1 VLVKRT
7 IVINDFERI
16 VNFINRWFF
25 LIHTNLFFLSKE
37 IFFLTKKLVLF
48 AFDVLERISC
58 FCTFAEKRMLDIIKK
73 YRIFIGTFVVFSIIT
88 ISLFYNVL
96 KPSKKLPIYNPAD
109 VNPEL
114 VDSTV
119 QYIAREHKIADF
131 SFINQ
136 NGKVITQK
144 DYEGKIYVADFF
156 FTTCQSICPIMTTNM
171 VDVQRAIL
179 NNQKV
184 MLLSHTVTP
193 EIDSVPVLKK
203 YALEKGV
210 VDSKWNLVT
219 GDKKEIY
226 SMARKSYLAVKL
238 GKPNELYDMVHTE
251 NFVLVDAQK
260 RVRGFYDG
268 TKKEEINRLI
278 EDINWL
284 CENDKK

>member
-1 VLVKRT
+1 
-7 IVINDFERI
+7 
-16 VNFINRWFF
+16 
-25 LIHTNLFFLSKE
+25 
-37 IFFLTKKLVLF
+37 
-48 AFDVLERISC
+48 
-58 FCTFAEKRMLDIIKK
+58 M
-73 YRIFIGTFVVFSIIT
+73 GTFLVFSIIT

-96 KPSKKLPIYNPAD
+96 KPSKTLPIYNPAD

-119 QYIAREHKIADF
+119 QYIAREHTIADF
-131 SFINQ
+131 SFVNQ

-156 FTTCQSICPIMTTNM
+156 FTTCGSICPIMTTNM
-171 VDVQRAIL
+171 IAIQKAFL
-179 NNQKV
+179 HNPKV
-184 MLLSHTVTP
+184 MILSHTVTP
-193 EIDSVPVLKK
+193 EIDNVAVLKK

-219 GDKKEIY
+219 GDKKDIY

-238 GKPNELYDMVHTE
+238 GKPSELYDMVHTE
-251 NFVLVDAQK
+251 NFVLVDAEK

-268 TKKEEINRLI
+268 TKKEDIKRLI